1 LSDANRPRFERQ
13 LPLDAYGDHAFK
25 FGDRRFDG
33 SVLITPRG
41 IYRWDVESADKAN
54 AASLAQI
61 VIAAGEIDFLIIGT
75 GEAHK
80 RLPKETLAALARSGL
95 FPDQMQTGAAC
106 RTYNVLI
113 NEARRVAAALIAVA

>member
-1 LSDANRPRFERQ
+1 LSESERPQFERQ

-41 IYRWDVESADKAN
+41 IYPWDTESASK
-54 AASLAQI
+54 ASLASLARI
-61 VIAAGEIDFLIIGT
+61 LDVASEIDFLIIGT
-75 GEAHK
+75 GETHA
-80 RLPKETLAALARSGL
+80 RLPTDLLARLAQSKL
-95 FPDQMQTGAAC
+95 YPDQMQTGAAC

-113 NEARRVAAALIAVA
+113 AEGRRVAAALIAVA